1 MPDNPVRIRSLLAI
15 TATVASALLLAPA
28 YGQPA
33 AEGQPEP
40 AITIKVVPASEA
52 PRPSSNATNDDAQG
66 APADEPRNAPGGD
79 EAASGSTKDD
89 DADAA
94 VTASDASDS
103 DNAQT
108 SSAAAEQPALKQEAN
123 RTDEPD
129 TAAGAET
136 GQGTKAEAAA
146 GDAKTGAKAEDD
158 EADGQVKAQPEQA
171 EAAVSV
177 REIPEVVSRLE
188 QHGVDIVGEFQ
199 TPGGLRAFAGIA
211 QQQPIAVYLTP
222 DEEHVIIGTMLDKS
236 GMDMTHGPLTEA
248 SLAPWTNKT
257 WSALERTRWVAD
269 GNDAAPRVI
278 YMFTDPNCPFCN
290 KFWKQ
295 ARPWVEG
302 GHVQIRHILV
312 GILTQTSPGKAAAIL
327 ESANPAEALREH
339 ETAGIDGGISALDSI
354 DTDTAEV
361 LNMHAQLMEQLQI
374 QGTPGIFYFDAE
386 NKLQIQRGAPLDDDL
401 EMILGPRG

>member
-66 APADEPRNAPGGD
+66 TPADEPRNAPGGD

-129 TAAGAET
+129 TADGAET

-158 EADGQVKAQPEQA
+158 EVDGQVKAQPEQA

-269 GNDAAPRVI
+269 GNDDAPRVI

-339 ETAGIDGGISALDSI
+339 ETAGIDGGISALESI